1 MPKQEVKTLQRAA
14 ELRSAV
20 QSMHQLGLAAAQLL
34 EKIQSDYTRLAVA
47 TEGLAAQIREHQP
60 TINRIAKIFS
70 EYFNQWEPV
79 FAKHQANREI
89 LALGWLPHP
98 FQTELHNEVVET
110 TDLDEHLSEFYENN
124 LAAFEIS
131 LTKNLE
137 KCGCDDIL
145 LSRISYCFRSYRD
158 GNFGQIPCALFPE
171 IERYARENLYTE
183 NPFSNI
189 TSLREV
195 RDTISSLPL
204 PYLPAPVLERGYHLF
219 KVFDEHLYTPIKTT
233 EQWKAAQKSDI
244 PNRHAALHGLVVYDN
259 AKSSI
264 NTFIIFEYAILS
276 IHALASLEEAETAA

>member
-1 MPKQEVKTLQRAA
+1 MPKQEGKILQAA
-14 ELRSAV
+14 AGLRSAV

-34 EKIQSDYTRLAVA
+34 EKFQSDYTRLTVA

-60 TINRIAKIFS
+60 TINRIAQVFS
-70 EYFNQWEPV
+70 EYFNRWEPV
-79 FAKHQANREI
+79 FAKHQTNREI

-98 FQTELHNEVVET
+98 FQTELHNEIAEL
-110 TDLDEHLSEFYENN
+110 TDLDEKLSNFYENN

-145 LSRISYCFRSYRD
+145 LSRVTYCFRSYRD
-158 GNFGQIPCALFPE
+158 GQFSQIPCALFPE

-189 TSLREV
+189 TSLRDV

-204 PYLPAPVLERGYHLF
+204 SYLTAPVLERGFYLF
-219 KVFDEHLYTPIKTT
+219 KIFDEHLYKSIKTT
-233 EQWKAAQKSDI
+233 EQWKAARKIDI
-244 PNRHAALHGLVVYDN
+244 PNRHAALHGLVVYDS

-276 IHALASLEEAETAA
+276 IHALASLEDAETAA